1 MFTTHA
7 DVPPLGRSRRR
18 RAAAVVAPL
27 ALIAALTGCA
37 ADGASGGA
45 SLEGPAGSDSGE
57 AARAEP
63 GGEAQDAAPGEDSG
77 SNAAADVPVAE
88 RDLVHT
94 ADLAVEVD
102 DVPDAAEE
110 AVGVAESAGGY
121 VVKENVSTAQG
132 SPPHASLTLHV
143 PQERYDGALDELS
156 ALGSRANL
164 DRRVSDVTEEV
175 ADVDSRVESA
185 EASLERLRELLD
197 EAESVEDVLA
207 VEEQISTR
215 QQDLEAL
222 QARQETLA
230 QQTSYGTVRLELDPP
245 ETYVE
250 EPADD
255 SIGFLGGLQRGW
267 RALVGVAQ
275 AVSVAAGWVL
285 PFAVPAAALAAAVW
299 LPWRRRRA
307 ARSRTAEPA
316 PAGDGAAQQTGG
328 EDGERAESSGEH
340 SAAEG
345 VSQAGTGEGPSGDAD
360 GGGGPGGDRG

>member
-7 DVPPLGRSRRR
+7 DDPPIGRSRRR

-27 ALIAALTGCA
+27 ALIAALTGCTA
-37 ADGASGGA
+37 GGASGGA

-94 ADLAVEVD
+94 ADLSVEVD

-143 PQERYDGALDELS
+143 PQERYDDALDELS
-156 ALGSRANL
+156 ALGARANL

-255 SIGFLGGLQRGW
+255 SIGFLGGLERGW

-275 AVSVAAGWVL
+275 AASVAAGWVL
-285 PFAVPAAALAAAVW
+285 PFAVPAAALAAAAW
-299 LPWRRRRA
+299 LPWRRRA

-316 PAGDGAAQQTGG
+316 PPGDGAAQRTGG
-328 EDGERAESSGEH
+328 EDGERAEPSGEQ

-345 VSQAGTGEGPSGDAD
+345 VSQAGTGEGQRGTPD
-360 GGGGPGGDRG
+360 GEGGPGGDRG